1 MTKTRQESPAK
12 GHICGFLQFSLPNLG
27 HLERY
32 IHGPKQYVFLKFI
45 VENKAFSFLKR
56 ALIDCMSQ

>member
-12 GHICGFLQFSLPNLG
+12 GHICRFLQFCFPNLG

-32 IHGPKQYVFLKFI
+32 IPGPKQYVFEVYSRK
-45 VENKAFSFLKR
+45 
-56 ALIDCMSQ
+56 